1 MKDKTNN
8 ATDEAILATVIA
20 QRWVVSRE
28 AGNVTMTIT
37 EVVIRN
43 G

>member
-1 MKDKTNN
+1 MNN
-8 ATDEAILATVIA
+8 RTDNRTDDAILATVIA
-20 QRWVVSRE
+20 QRWVISRE

>member
-1 MKDKTNN
+1 MTNR
-8 ATDEAILATVIA
+8 TDNRTDDAILATVIA
-20 QRWVVSRE
+20 PRWVISRE